1 MKKWRL
7 KLPKPCS
14 LARSRALLFDT
25 REEARK
31 CRKFLG
37 GGRIEKINNMVEEIV
52 IGSHHYDAMWE
63 ECYD

>member
-14 LARSRALLFDT
+14 LARSRVLLFDT

-31 CRKFLG
+31 CRKFLKC
-37 GGRIEKINNMVEEIV
+37 GRIEKIGNMVEEIV
-52 IGSHHYDAMWE
+52 IGSFHYNAMWE
-63 ECYD
+63 V